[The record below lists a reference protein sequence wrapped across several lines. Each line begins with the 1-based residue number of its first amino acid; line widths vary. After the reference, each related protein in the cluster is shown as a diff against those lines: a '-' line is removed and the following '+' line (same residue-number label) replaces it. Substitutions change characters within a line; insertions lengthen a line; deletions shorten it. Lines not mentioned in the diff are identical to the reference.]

1 MSERKREIAIRSEYI
16 TLGQFLKYVGIVP
29 YGSAEKIYLSE
40 NIVMVNG
47 EKECR
52 RGKKLRPGDVVSLG
66 GGAYEIVSS

>member
-1 MSERKREIAIRSEYI
+1 MSERKREIALRSEYI

-29 YGSAEKIYLSE
+29 YGSAEKVYLSE
-40 NIVMVNG
+40 NVVMVNG